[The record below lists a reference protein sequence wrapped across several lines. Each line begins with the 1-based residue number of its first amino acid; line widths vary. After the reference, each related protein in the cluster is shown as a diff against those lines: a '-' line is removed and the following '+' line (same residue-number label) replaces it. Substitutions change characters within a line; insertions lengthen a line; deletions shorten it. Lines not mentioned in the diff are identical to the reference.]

1 MKKRLAA
8 LMLCGALL
16 CNSNVYA
23 SSAELNM
30 DETAGTVLEETT
42 ETSETTEQIESS
54 ETVEQD
60 DKQSAFPE
68 LDDDFL
74 TKETET
80 VETETV
86 EEPVEEPTEV
96 TTTEVDTVIE
106 KTHDISA
113 SDLPSYTMQSLCA
126 EFAIDDKPWLQG
138 GYRVIWID
146 GLPFYIA
153 ISDSFDNMLDR
164 IMTAVRANPD
174 STWAIMKCDSDLDV
188 ESISKAAEI
197 YEVDDVFILRYDS
210 EKVAKKDTKKLDRRV
225 DVDFAEVDTEMQ
237 IETNTEA
244 TTEMNIQPRNLIVAT
259 ATGNTKTVAV
269 LDTGV
274 NPENDSSWLF
284 DGINLTEENNVAD
297 GNGHG
302 TLMSKIIREY
312 SMGSAKILPVKIA
325 NDKGEATLL
334 SAFLGIKYAEEHDAD
349 IINLSMVTADSVESK
364 CLEYAI
370 NDAKNA
376 QVVVSAGNQGSDVKY
391 VSPANVEGAIV
402 VSAVEND
409 GAFAKYSNSGK
420 TIDISAPG
428 SYKGQSGTSCA
439 AAIVSG
445 LLCNKTYEELVASGQ
460 DLGDKGW
467 DELYGGTTVGLE
479 KVSGS
484 GTSAGTHEK
493 NSFAFDS
500 CKLLAQVNRT
510 AYGGGNYGYF
520 WAGVQYADGS
530 QISSYK
536 VTATIHSNVTE
547 IGQYLG
553 DVYTLGYP
561 IVGRDGMSW
570 LSETCEKQWGEDTL
584 ASSGWG
590 WTYSDGAEVSIGA
603 PWTFDTRQYVWYF
616 PLNCTKVGYHVSNI
630 TVSGVQTSFC
640 DLGNGNLC
648 VLQDTNGLGV
658 TNNLG
663 GWYHNT
669 LTCTLSP
676 NTYTMTINENKYN
689 PQTGQWEYFNTRTET
704 ATYGSAYTPSYST
717 PTGYYNHSRDC
728 DSGWTVTGDKT
739 FTVSYYPNTYTMTMY
754 HKYYD
759 PESDSWVDFAT
770 TTASALY
777 NSVYTPPY
785 SNTPSG
791 YHNGGRDWDGGWT
804 VTGDGGFNVYYSPN
818 TYKCYFNANGG
829 TVSNSDPLTFTFNS
843 RNFCLGCAPSASRT
857 GFTFLGWYD
866 SAADSNDTDS
876 TANGQQVFDT
886 SSNWS
891 GQNTGVANWG
901 GWLPDSRWYNGLRT
915 ARWVYAADATVYAQW
930 KRNQYTVTYDCK
942 TNGGTTDNFTKSVY
956 YDYDID
962 FTPTA
967 EKNGDT
973 GVYSNT
979 NKDGWVFV
987 GWNTNKNATTG
998 MSSMKMPTKNVT
1010 LYAIYKKTITAKF
1023 KQYEYTGSST
1033 TANVTSV
1040 FNYTHSATVY
1050 NNTTTATL
1058 TENEVKNITGWKRNG
1073 WTTGT
1078 TENAALTTNFEINQ
1092 DTQYYARYSR
1102 YVSATFIFGST
1113 KSTLG
1118 GTRYRNSYSINTSA
1132 PIKITIPAM
1141 KAKTSWNNRGW
1152 TTATAYNAKVT
1163 NNPKTAYGIY
1173 DYVTFYS
1180 VYSKTVKLSFDV
1192 NGGEGSNSS
1201 ESRTAYYNTSGKSYY
1216 PRFTIRDSI
1225 HKNAVSFSNWNTM
1238 ADGTGKAYVAQSTT
1252 TLQDSLT
1259 LYAAF
1264 SNIDVSAVTLDA
1276 TSLSLIA
1283 GDSKTITATVTPG
1296 ASTRESIIYVS
1307 EDEEV
1312 ATVDSSG
1319 VVTGVSAGT
1328 TTVVARSASNP
1339 DVKAE
1344 CKVVVSS
1351 GSVSV
1356 PEKMVL
1362 GTQGKITVKSTD
1374 KNTTAKLY
1382 LSSLSNLVGT
1392 ETGKEYALVFDTVN
1406 NDGTTETKEIGD
1418 ILASTTDSQDIYF
1431 VVHTNIPL
1439 SSLLSDKYNATVKY
1453 KFVLKGQ

>member
-8 LMLCGALL
+8 LVLCGALL
-16 CNSNVYA
+16 CNSNIYA

-42 ETSETTEQIESS
+42 ETSETTEQIEPS
-54 ETVEQD
+54 ETIEQD

-74 TKETET
+74 TKETEAA
-80 VETETV
+80 ETETV
-86 EEPVEEPTEV
+86 E
-96 TTTEVDTVIE
+96 
-106 KTHDISA
+106 
-113 SDLPSYTMQSLCA
+113 QSLCA

-153 ISDSFDNMLDR
+153 ISESFDNMLDR

-237 IETNTEA
+237 IETITEA
-244 TTEMNIQPRNLIVAT
+244 TTEMNIQLRNPIVTT
-259 ATGNTKTVAV
+259 AASSTKTVAV

-274 NPENDSSWLF
+274 NLENDSNWLF
-284 DGINLTEENNVAD
+284 DGINLTEESSVAD

-334 SAFLGIKYAEEHDAD
+334 SAFLGIKYAEEHNAD
-349 IINLSMVTADSVESK
+349 IINLSMVTAESVESK

-370 NDAKNA
+370 NDAKDA

-391 VSPANVEGAIV
+391 ASPANVEGAIV

-439 AAIVSG
+439 AAVVSG

-460 DLGDKGW
+460 DLGDEGW
-467 DELYGGTTVGLE
+467 DELYGETTVGLVDNAE
-479 KVSGS
+479 VKENPSHWNNSFVLGSDTLRTQGTGGTVYPNRTGYCFFVIDGSTYRLDISVGYEQVDTHYWATLTWSLQSGS
-484 GTSAGTHEK
+484 GGAWSDTGVWTQSDTAEWVYPDRYSPGDREYNFYFNIYYPKTGHHL
-493 NSFAFDS
+493 SFS
-500 CKLLAQVNRT
+500 NT
-510 AYGGGNYGYF
+510 YGGF
-520 WAGVQYADGS
+520 Q
-530 QISSYK
+530 SS
-536 VTATIHSNVTE
+536 VV
-547 IGQYLG
+547 
-553 DVYTLGYP
+553 
-561 IVGRDGMSW
+561 
-570 LSETCEKQWGEDTL
+570 
-584 ASSGWG
+584 GWG
-590 WTYSDGAEVSIGA
+590 DGYSRIHLNTNDLGITNWWDGN
-603 PWTFDTRQYVWYF
+603 FR
-616 PLNCTKVGYHVSNI
+616 NCTIAADY
-630 TVSGVQTSFC
+630 C
-640 DLGNGNLC
+640 
-648 VLQDTNGLGV
+648 
-658 TNNLG
+658 
-663 GWYHNT
+663 
-669 LTCTLSP
+669 P

-689 PQTGQWEYFNTRTET
+689 PQTGQWEDFNTRTET
-704 ATYGSAYTPSYST
+704 ATYGSTYTPSYST

-759 PESDSWVDFAT
+759 PESASWVDFAT
-770 TTASALY
+770 TTASELY

-791 YHNGGRDWDGGWT
+791 YHNHYRDWDGGWT
-804 VTGDGGFNVYYSPN
+804 VTGDGGFNIYYSPN

-829 TVSNSDPLTFTFNS
+829 TVSNSDPLTFTYNS
-843 RNFCLGCAPSASRT
+843 RSFCLGCAPSATRK
-857 GFTFLGWYD
+857 GFTFLGWY
-866 SAADSNDTDS
+866 
-876 TANGQQVFDT
+876 TATSGGQQVFDT
-886 SSNWS
+886 SGSWS

-901 GWLPDSRWYNGLRT
+901 GWLSDGGWYNGLRT

-930 KRNQYTVTYDCK
+930 QRNQCTVTYDCK

-967 EKNGDT
+967 TKDGDT

-998 MSSMKMPTKNVT
+998 LTSMKMPANNVT
-1010 LYAIYKKTITAKF
+1010 LYAIYKKTITARF

-1050 NNTTTATL
+1050 NNMTTAEL

-1078 TENAALTTNFEINQ
+1078 ADDAALATNFKINQ

-1102 YVSATFIFGST
+1102 YVSATFVFGST

-1118 GTRYRNSYSINTSA
+1118 GTRYRNSYSINTGA
-1132 PIKITIPAM
+1132 PVKITIPAM

-1152 TTATAYNAKVT
+1152 TTATAYDAEVT

-1173 DYVTFYS
+1173 DHVTFYS
-1180 VYSKTVKLSFDV
+1180 IYDKTVKLYFDV

-1201 ESRTAYYNTSGKSYY
+1201 ESKTAYYNTSGKFYY
-1216 PRFTIRDSI
+1216 PSFTIKDGI
-1225 HKNAVSFSNWNTM
+1225 HKNAVSFSNWNTL
-1238 ADGTGKAYVAQSTT
+1238 ADGTGKAYVAKSTT

-1264 SNIDVSAVTLDA
+1264 SNIDVSAVTLDT

-1283 GDSKTITATVTPG
+1283 GDSKTITATVTPMS
-1296 ASTRESIIYVS
+1296 STRESIIYVS
-1307 EDEEV
+1307 EDEGI

-1362 GTQGKITVKSTD
+1362 GTQGKITVNSTN
-1374 KNTTAKLY
+1374 KNATAQLY

-1406 NDGTTETKEIGD
+1406 SDSTTTTKEVGD
-1418 ILASTTDSQDIYF
+1418 ILVSTNDSQDIYF
-1431 VVHTNIPL
+1431 VVHTNVPL